1 MQSFWAVLAILAA
14 VVAGTPGCDTPC
26 GYRILT
32 RLDSG
37 TLTVGC
43 CGAAAVTDVMIPDE
57 PNLAVDLAQAA
68 LPDRVGGQ
76 DLWLTTTDCAQLF
89 DQPYPQPGTG
99 PRPAP
104 RCRTLLGPVPAG
116 AVSPRVELLPGRYR
130 VVMQAYAANTAA
142 NGVRFDVGVWG
153 TACGGTPAGL

>member
-1 MQSFWAVLAILAA
+1 MRSFCAGLAA
-14 VVAGTPGCDTPC
+14 LGAVIAGTSGCETSC

-37 TLTVGC
+37 PLTVGC
-43 CGAAAVTDVMIPDE
+43 CGAAAVADIMIPDE
-57 PNLAVDLAQAA
+57 PNLAVDLAQVA
-68 LPDRVGGQ
+68 LPNRVGGQ

-89 DQPYPQPGTG
+89 DEPYPQPGTG

-104 RCRTLLGPVPAG
+104 RCRTLLGPVSPG
-116 AVSPRVELLPGRYR
+116 AVSPRAELTPGRYR

-153 TACGGTPAGL
+153 TACGGNPAGP